1 MGFGTR
7 FKSNNR
13 LAETISYL
21 IIRSNLPMQEEKFGI
36 VGGGIMG
43 MTLALRLAQQGKKVT
58 LFEAAPEL
66 GGLVSSWKMD
76 DVEWDKFYH
85 VILLSDFNTRGIL
98 KEIGLEESI
107 EWVETKT
114 GFYMNGKLYSMSDTI
129 EFLKFP
135 TLNLIDKFRLGLTI
149 LVASKIKNW
158 KRLEK
163 IPVTEW
169 LRKWSGKNTF
179 NKIWLPLLRAKLG
192 ESYKK
197 TSAVFIWATIQRLYG
212 ARKSGLK
219 KEMFGYI
226 PGGYKRVIVAFKKK
240 LQQQGVEIKTNYVAT
255 EIRAAENKKAQ
266 IVFTDGVTENFDNVI
281 STLPSGLS
289 AKLCKG
295 ITGDEARRLNNID
308 YLGVICM
315 AVLLNKPVS
324 NFYVTNITDTWVPFT
339 GVIEMSALADKKYF
353 NNQSL
358 IYLPKYVTSDD
369 PLFNS
374 SDEEIKKFFLSNF
387 KKMYPW
393 LTDDDITFTGVAR
406 AKHVITVLTEN
417 YSVNLPGIKTSIPNV
432 SIINTSYI
440 LDGTL
445 NVNETIKV
453 AETKLKE
460 LLA

>member
-1 MGFGTR
+1 
-7 FKSNNR
+7 
-13 LAETISYL
+13 
-21 IIRSNLPMQEEKFGI
+21 MQEEKFGI

-58 LFEAAPEL
+58 LYEASSEL
-66 GGLVSSWKMD
+66 GGLVSPWQMD

-85 VILLSDFNTRGIL
+85 VILLSDFYTRGIL

-163 IPVTEW
+163 IAVTDW

-219 KEMFGYI
+219 KEMFGYV
-226 PGGYKRVIVAFKKK
+226 PGGYKRVIAAFKNK
-240 LQQQGVEIKTNYVAT
+240 LEELGVEIMTNHVVT
-255 EIRAAENKKAQ
+255 GIRAAGNGKAEM
-266 IVFTDGVTENFDNVI
+266 VFTDGFTKTFDNVI

-289 AKLCKG
+289 AKLCNG
-295 ITGDEARRLNNID
+295 ITEEETQRLNGID
-308 YLGVICM
+308 YLGVICTT
-315 AVLLNKPVS
+315 VLLDKPIS
-324 NFYVTNITDTWVPFT
+324 NFYVTNITDEWVPFT

-353 NNQSL
+353 NNQAL
-358 IYLPKYVTSDD
+358 VYLPKYVSSTD
-369 PLFNS
+369 PLFSS
-374 SDEEIKKFFLSNF
+374 SDEEIKNYFLSNF

-393 LTDDDITFTGVAR
+393 ITDNNIRFAGVAR
-406 AKHVITVLTEN
+406 ARHVITVLTKD

>member
-1 MGFGTR
+1 MA
-7 FKSNNR
+7 S
-13 LAETISYL
+13 
-21 IIRSNLPMQEEKFGI
+21 EKFGI

-58 LFEAAPEL
+58 LFESATEL
-66 GGLVSSWKMD
+66 GGLVSSWKMN

-85 VILLSDFNTRGIL
+85 VILLSDFRTRNIL
-98 KEIGLEESI
+98 KEIGLEDKI

-169 LRKWSGKNTF
+169 LQKWSGTNTF

-192 ESYKK
+192 ESYTK

-212 ARKSGLK
+212 ARRSGLK
-219 KEMFGYI
+219 KEMFGYV
-226 PGGYKRVIVAFKKK
+226 PGGYKIVVEAFKQK
-240 LQQQGVEIKTNYVAT
+240 LLAEGVDIKTRYIANEIK
-255 EIRAAENKKAQ
+255 AAPGNKAQ
-266 IVFTDGVTENFDNVI
+266 VSFTDGMIEEFDKVI

-289 AKLCKG
+289 AKICNGLSEKE
-295 ITGDEARRLNNID
+295 IQKLNDIN
-308 YLGVICM
+308 YLGVICV
-315 AVLLNKPVS
+315 AVLLDKPVS
-324 NFYVTNITDTWVPFT
+324 DFYVTNITDAWVPFT
-339 GVIEMSALADKKYF
+339 GVIEMSALVDKKYF
-353 NNQSL
+353 GNNHL
-358 IYLPKYVTSDD
+358 IYLPKYVSPID
-369 PLFNS
+369 PLFNY
-374 SDEEIKKFFLSNF
+374 SDEEIKKFFISNF

-393 LTDDDITFTGVAR
+393 LTDDNLKFVGVAR
-406 AKHVITVLTEN
+406 ARHVITVLTKN
-417 YSVNLPGIKTSIPNV
+417 YSANLPQVATSIPNV
-432 SIINTSYI
+432 FIVNTSYI

-445 NVNETIKV
+445 NVNETIRV

-460 LLA
+460 IVA